1 MKTTLHK
8 LYRSAFLVIL
18 FLLNFSALF
27 SQSIVLETLTETS
40 VQCANAQ
47 VNITWIANNLE
58 NDFTQIEL
66 STNNGQTWAR
76 QGEVAKSIT
85 NFMFTM
91 PTVLADQYRIRVV
104 NKITSDTTAKFSIS
118 QIPIIVTQMEILN
131 ERCAGGSITFAP
143 QIAPPSN
150 IYTYQWFKDG
160 QEIPGQTNATLIKS
174 NLQLSDA
181 GIYTV
186 KITGCQEINSDPAI
200 LSFNQL
206 TEITGQPKDTSVC
219 PGSDVT
225 LSVEATGGSL
235 TYQWKK
241 NGNDISGE
249 VRATY
254 FIPSVEQSNTGTYT
268 CIVTGIC
275 GSPITSNPAYVVI
288 NPNPVTGLNFT
299 NDSTVCSG
307 STVRLVANG
316 TYGNQFTYIWKKN
329 GTLLLQSGPELLL
342 EDITSSA
349 AGTYSVQAKN
359 ECNLIAP
366 EKSVKITVITKP
378 GIARQTSDTT
388 VYRGFATRLRVVTSG
403 EALVYAWY
411 KNDVL
416 LPKDTTAILT
426 ISQTQ
431 FADSGIYH
439 CVLTNSC
446 GTVES
451 DPIKVSVI
459 QPPAGPK
466 LTLSVN
472 AIDFGCIDRN
482 TVKDSTLTA
491 LIKNDGETQLT
502 VSSIT
507 INGSQKTNFSI
518 IEGAGSFN
526 LDAGATRTVKLQ
538 FKPEDKK
545 YNTAELVIASNS
557 TVGAETLLPLS
568 GTSCFEEVLTSSYEY
583 GSIENGS
590 TGKDTII
597 HVINSGTK
605 AMRVDSVTVSGSSF
619 TIVNPATL
627 PLTVNASDTMSITV
641 KFNNANAGTYTET
654 LNVKTGVGMYAYTL
668 TGTVKQPSDIIELG
682 EERGFAVYPNPADNM
697 LSLSSKFEARIR
709 DMKIIDKLGNT
720 VGVLNS
726 SEITPGSTLKIQ
738 VNALPQGAYYL
749 MVTERNEQTSAIP
762 FLIVR

>member
-1 MKTTLHK
+1 MKYNLQVLCK
-8 LYRSAFLVIL
+8 RAFIVSM
-18 FLLNFSALF
+18 LLLSFSTVL
-27 SQSIVLETLTETS
+27 SQSIVLETMTETS
-40 VQCANAQ
+40 VQCSGSL
-47 VNITWIANNLE
+47 VNVTWIANGLL

-85 NFMFTM
+85 SFMITM
-91 PTVLADQYRIRVV
+91 PTVLADQYRIRVI
-104 NKITSDTTAKFSIS
+104 NNTTSDTTAKFAIS
-118 QIPIIVTQMEILN
+118 QIPNILVQMEILN

-143 QIAPPSN
+143 QIAPPTN
-150 IYTYQWFKDG
+150 IYTYQWYKDG
-160 QEIPGQTNATLIKS
+160 QEIPGQTNPTLTKN
-174 NLQLSDA
+174 NLQLTDA
-181 GIYTV
+181 GIYNV
-186 KITGCQEINSDPAI
+186 KIIGCQEINSDPAI

-206 TEITGQPKDTSVC
+206 TEITGQPKDTTVC

-225 LSVEATGGSL
+225 LSVEAMGGSL
-235 TYQWKK
+235 SYQWKK

-249 VRATY
+249 TRATY

-268 CIVTGIC
+268 CLVTGIC
-275 GSPITSNPAYVVI
+275 GSPITSNPAYVVV

-316 TYGNQFTYIWKKN
+316 TYGSQFTYVWKKN
-329 GTLLLQSGPELLL
+329 GTLLSQSGPELLL
-342 EDITSSA
+342 ENIASTAS
-349 AGTYSVQAKN
+349 GTYTVQAKN

-366 EKSVKITVITKP
+366 EKSVKITVIAKP
-378 GIARQTSDTT
+378 GISRQTVDTT

-416 LPKDTTAILT
+416 LPKDTTAI
-426 ISQTQ
+426 Q

-466 LTLSVN
+466 LTLSVS

-482 TVKDSTLTA
+482 IVKDTTLTS

-507 INGSQKTNFSI
+507 INGSQKANFSI

-526 LDAGATRTVKLQ
+526 LDAGATRTLKIQ
-538 FKPEDKK
+538 FKPDDKK
-545 YNTAELVIASNS
+545 FNTAELVIASNS
-557 TVGAETLLPLS
+557 TVGPETLLPLS
-568 GTSCFEEVLTSSYEY
+568 GTSCFEEVITSNYEY

-590 TGKDTII
+590 AGKDTII

-605 AMRVDSVTVSGSSF
+605 AMRVDSVSISGPSF
-619 TIVNPATL
+619 TIVNPETL
-627 PLTVNASDTMSITV
+627 PVTVNANDTMSITV

-654 LNVKTGVGMYAYTL
+654 LNVKTGAGMYAYTL
-668 TGTVKQPSDIIELG
+668 TGTVKQPSGIIELG
-682 EERGFAVYPNPADNM
+682 EDRGFAVYPNPADNM

-726 SEITPGSTLKIQ
+726 SEIAPGSTLNIQ

-749 MVTERNEQTSAIP
+749 MIIERNEQTSAIP

>member
-1 MKTTLHK
+1 MKYNLQVLCK
-8 LYRSAFLVIL
+8 RVFLVSMLIL
-18 FLLNFSALF
+18 SFSTAL
-27 SQSIVLETLTETS
+27 SQSIVLETLTEES
-40 VQCANAQ
+40 VQCSGSL
-47 VNITWIANNLE
+47 VNITWIANALQ

-76 QGEVAKSIT
+76 KGEVAKSIT
-85 NFMFTM
+85 SFIITM
-91 PTVLADQYRIRVV
+91 PTVLADQYRIRVI
-104 NKITSDTTAKFSIS
+104 NNTTSDTTAKFSIS
-118 QIPIIVTQMEILN
+118 KIPNILLQMEVLN

-143 QIAPPSN
+143 QIEPPSN
-150 IYTYQWFKDG
+150 IYAYQWFKDG
-160 QEIPGQTNATLIKS
+160 QEIPGQTNPILTKN

-181 GIYTV
+181 GIYSLR
-186 KITGCQEINSDPAI
+186 ITGCQVINSDPAI

-206 TEITGQPKDTSVC
+206 TEITGQPKDTTVC
-219 PGSDVT
+219 PGSDIT
-225 LSVEATGGSL
+225 LSVDAIGGSL

-241 NGNDISGE
+241 NGIDISGE

-254 FIPSVEQSNTGTYT
+254 FIPSAEQSNTGTYT
-268 CIVTGIC
+268 CTVTGVC
-275 GSPITSNPAYVVI
+275 GNPITSNPAYVVVL
-288 NPNPVTGLNFT
+288 PNPVTGLNFT

-316 TYGNQFTYIWKKN
+316 TYGSQFTYIWKKN
-329 GTLLLQSGPELLL
+329 GTLLSQSGPELLL
-342 EDITSSA
+342 ENIASSA
-349 AGTYSVQAKN
+349 SGTYTVQAKN

-366 EKSVKITVITKP
+366 EKSVKITVIAKP
-378 GIARQTSDTT
+378 GISRQTLDTT

-466 LTLSVN
+466 LILSVN

-482 TVKDSTLTA
+482 TIKDTTLIG
-491 LIKNDGETQLT
+491 LIKNDGEAQLT
-502 VSSIT
+502 VSSII
-507 INGSQKTNFSI
+507 INGSQKANFSI

-526 LDAGATRTVKLQ
+526 LDAGATRTLKIQ
-538 FKPEDKK
+538 FKPNEKK
-545 YNTAELVIASNS
+545 FNTAELVIASNS

-568 GTSCFEEVLTSSYEY
+568 GTSCFEEVLASNYDY

-590 TGKDTII
+590 PGKDTII

-605 AMRVDSVTVSGSSF
+605 AMRIDSVTISGPSF

-627 PLTVNASDTMSITV
+627 PITVNANDTLSITV
-641 KFNNANAGTYTET
+641 KFNNANAGTYSET
-654 LNVKTGVGMYAYTL
+654 LNVKTEVGMYAYIL
-668 TGTVKQPSDIIELG
+668 TGTVKQPSDINELG
-682 EERGFAVYPNPADNM
+682 EDGGFAVYPNPADNM

-720 VGVLNS
+720 VGILNS
-726 SEITPGSTLKIQ
+726 SEIAPGSTLNIQ

-749 MVTERNEQTSAIP
+749 MITERNEQTSAIP

>member
-1 MKTTLHK
+1 MKFNLQVLCK
-8 LYRSAFLVIL
+8 RVFLVSMLIL
-18 FLLNFSALF
+18 SFSTAL
-27 SQSIVLETLTETS
+27 SQSIVLETLTEQS
-40 VQCANAQ
+40 VQCSGSL
-47 VNITWIANNLE
+47 VNITWIANALQ

-85 NFMFTM
+85 NFMITM
-91 PTVLADQYRIRVV
+91 PTVLADQYRIRVI
-104 NKITSDTTAKFSIS
+104 NKNVSDTTAKFSIS
-118 QIPIIVTQMEILN
+118 KIPNILLQMEVLN

-143 QIAPPSN
+143 QIELPSN
-150 IYTYQWFKDG
+150 IYAYQWFKDG
-160 QEIPGQTNATLIKS
+160 QEIPGQTNPILTKN

-181 GIYTV
+181 GIYSLR
-186 KITGCQEINSDPAI
+186 ITGCQVINSDPAI

-206 TEITGQPKDTSVC
+206 TEITGQPKDTTVC
-219 PGSDVT
+219 PGSDIT
-225 LSVEATGGSL
+225 LSVDAIGGSL

-241 NGNDISGE
+241 NGIDISGE

-254 FIPSVEQSNTGTYT
+254 FIPSAEQSNTGTYT
-268 CIVTGIC
+268 CTVTGVC
-275 GSPITSNPAYVVI
+275 GNPITSNPAYVVVL
-288 NPNPVTGLNFT
+288 PNPVTGLNFT

-316 TYGNQFTYIWKKN
+316 TYGSQFTYIWKKN
-329 GTLLLQSGPELLL
+329 GTLLSQSGPELLL
-342 EDITSSA
+342 ENIASSA
-349 AGTYSVQAKN
+349 SGTYTVQAKN

-366 EKSVKITVITKP
+366 EKSVKITVIAKP
-378 GIARQTSDTT
+378 GISRQTLDTT

-466 LTLSVN
+466 LILSVN

-482 TVKDSTLTA
+482 TIKDTILIG
-491 LIKNDGETQLT
+491 LIKNDGEAQLT
-502 VSSIT
+502 VSSII
-507 INGSQKTNFSI
+507 INGSQKANFSI

-526 LDAGATRTVKLQ
+526 LDAGATRTLKIQ
-538 FKPEDKK
+538 FKPNDKK
-545 YNTAELVIASNS
+545 FNTAELVITSNS
-557 TVGAETLLPLS
+557 TVGPETLLPLS
-568 GTSCFEEVLTSSYEY
+568 GTSCFEEVITSNYEY

-590 TGKDTII
+590 PGKDTII

-605 AMRVDSVTVSGSSF
+605 AMRVDSVSISGPSF
-619 TIVNPATL
+619 TIVNPVTL
-627 PLTVNASDTMSITV
+627 PVTVNANDSMSITV
-641 KFNNANAGTYTET
+641 RFNNANAGTYSET
-654 LNVKTGVGMYAYTL
+654 LNVKTGVGMYTYTL
-668 TGTVKQPSDIIELG
+668 TGTVKQPSGINELV
-682 EERGFAVYPNPADNM
+682 EDRGFAVYPNPADNM

-709 DMKIIDKLGNT
+709 NMKIIDKLGNT

-726 SEITPGSTLKIQ
+726 SEIAPGSTLNIQ

-749 MVTERNEQTSAIP
+749 MITERNEQTSAIP